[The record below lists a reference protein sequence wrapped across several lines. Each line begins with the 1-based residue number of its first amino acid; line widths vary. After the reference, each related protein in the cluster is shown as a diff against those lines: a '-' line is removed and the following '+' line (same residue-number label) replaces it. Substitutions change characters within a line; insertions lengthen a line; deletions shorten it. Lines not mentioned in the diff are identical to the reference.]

1 VLKYADHKAL
11 RGKCCHGSP
20 DCALNKI
27 TKKVDFIFK
36 KYDRDREGAKE
47 MLDNAFLELEE
58 ENDMK
63 GLSITQKVAEIHKL
77 RQELSEKKS

>member
-1 VLKYADHKAL
+1 MLKGLEHRAI

-27 TKKVDFIFK
+27 TKKVDYIFK
-36 KYDRDREGAKE
+36 KYDRDRDGAKD

-63 GLSITQKVAEIHKL
+63 QLLINKLHVDLHEARNKKV
-77 RQELSEKKS
+77 SP